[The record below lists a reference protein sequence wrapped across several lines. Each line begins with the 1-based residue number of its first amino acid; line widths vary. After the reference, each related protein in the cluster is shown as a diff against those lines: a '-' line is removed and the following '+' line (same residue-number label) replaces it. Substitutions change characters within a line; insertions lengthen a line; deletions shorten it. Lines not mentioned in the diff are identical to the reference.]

1 MSTRMTTANPL
12 ATRLLGMFPTS
23 YDAESRTVDAVLSR
37 GSPVTRIYGVEKL
50 EISKSAINLSRMRSS
65 MIPVLDSHRQD
76 SITSALG
83 RVTKTWIESDR
94 DGAAL
99 FGSIAFS
106 DTDEGRTAEGM
117 VARNEISGISIGYST
132 ENWSITDRK
141 GNIVDPA
148 SARWDDSGLTFTAVE
163 WTLVE
168 TSLCSVPADSQAGT
182 RAEQLLRFDQAYSIL
197 PQHIKNAAAR
207 MSARQAIIT
216 ARTGILA
223 SAPMAMVTST
233 SPHTIFDRQSRQ
245 APRLVRYGER

>member
-23 YDAESRTVDAVLSR
+23 YDSEARTVDAVLSR
-37 GSPVTRIYGVEKL
+37 GSPVQRIYGTEKL
-50 EISKSAINLSRMRSS
+50 AITKSAINLSRMRTS

-76 SITSALG
+76 SIASALG
-83 RVTKTWIESDR
+83 RVTKTWIEN
-94 DGAAL
+94 DGDAPSL
-99 FGSIAFS
+99 MGTLAFS
-106 DTDEGRTAEGM
+106 DTKGGRTAEGM
-117 VARNEISGISIGYST
+117 VERGEISGISIGYST
-132 ENWSITDRK
+132 ENWSITDAK
-141 GNIVDPA
+141 GREVDPA

-168 TSLCSVPADSQAGT
+168 ASLCAVPADSQAGT

-216 ARTGILA
+216 SRNTLA
-223 SAPMAMVTST
+223 A
-233 SPHTIFDRQSRQ
+233 SPRASRHSIFDNRRP
-245 APRLVRYGER
+245 PRLVNYGER